1 MRNIVL
7 LFITFIF
14 ISCNSHKK
22 DKVVFISLLPW
33 VNWDSLGIPQIVV
46 RQYAEFSLSTKDS
59 IVISKLEKTNNDNYK
74 RRPKYGLENFYHFK
88 INDKFVK
95 SMTKVLNGDL
105 EKTYKR
111 TLGKEYIDDR
121 HWNYIIIIRDNFF
134 KVIPY
139 EHDLLPVELKQ
150 IDDSV
155 DKYTNLT
162 SLAHYKDN
170 YTLETI
176 IRLHDSIIKI
186 LPPPRLKSTL
196 KFTPPLLKV
205 EKGNKLN
212 ENQTPSP

>member
-14 ISCNSHKK
+14 ISCNTHKN

-59 IVISKLEKTNNDNYK
+59 IVISKLEKTNNDNNK
-74 RRPKYGLENFYHFK
+74 KKPKYGLENFYHFK

-95 SMTKVLNGDL
+95 SMTKVLKGDL
-105 EKTYKR
+105 EKRYKR

-121 HWNYIIIIRDNFF
+121 HWNYIIIIRDDSF

-139 EHDLLPVELKQ
+139 EHDLLPDELKQ

-155 DKYTNLT
+155 DKYVSTT
-162 SLAHYKDN
+162 SLVHYKDN
-170 YTLETI
+170 HTLETI
-176 IRLHDSIIKI
+176 SRLQDSLFKKQPPQKLIKI
-186 LPPPRLKSTL
+186 KFIPPVINYK
-196 KFTPPLLKV
+196 K
-205 EKGNKLN
+205 
-212 ENQTPSP
+212 